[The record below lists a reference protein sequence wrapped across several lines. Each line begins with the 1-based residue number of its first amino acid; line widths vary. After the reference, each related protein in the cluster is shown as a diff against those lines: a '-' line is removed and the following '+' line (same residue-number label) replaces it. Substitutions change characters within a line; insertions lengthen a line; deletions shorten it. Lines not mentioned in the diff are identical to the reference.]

1 MKVVREMRVLKM
13 NRAIQRFAL
22 ILLLGFSAMGRAE
35 APPDQYYQLGAGDQ
49 VEIRVYGEDDL
60 TVSTRIGD
68 SGVISYPFLG
78 SIVAKGLTV
87 SELEQ
92 LIAKGLKGPYLIDPI
107 VSVNIVEYRPF
118 FLNGEVNKPGA
129 IPFQPG
135 ITLRK
140 AIAIAGGFTE
150 RANRSGGDVLR
161 APDTK
166 SRAIV
171 LDEQVRPGD
180 IITIKQSFF

>member
-1 MKVVREMRVLKM
+1 MMKLVLST
-13 NRAIQRFAL
+13 FLSLWL
-22 ILLLGFSAMGRAE
+22 IGWGADAHAQ
-35 APPDQYYQLGAGDQ
+35 APVEQNYRLGAGDQ
-49 VEIRVYGEDDL
+49 VEIRVYGEDDM
-60 TVSTRIGD
+60 TVSTRLGD

-78 SIVAKGLTV
+78 EINARGLTV

-92 LIAKGLKGPYLIDPI
+92 LIVKGLNGPYLIDPI

-129 IPFQPG
+129 IPYQPG

-140 AIAIAGGFTE
+140 AIAMGGGFTE
-150 RANRSGGDVLR
+150 RANRSNADLLR
-161 APDTK
+161 TSETK
-166 SRAIV
+166 ARAIA
-171 LDEQVRPGD
+171 LDEQVKPGD

>member
-1 MKVVREMRVLKM
+1 MKAGTKLKM
-13 NRAIQRFAL
+13 AVNGIL
-22 ILLLGFSAMGRAE
+22 SLVLLLVSALARAE
-35 APPDQYYQLGAGDQ
+35 AAIDQSYRLGAGDE

-60 TVSTRIGD
+60 LVRTRLGD

-78 SIVAKGLTV
+78 EIVARGLTV

-92 LIAKGLKGPYLIDPI
+92 LIVKGLKGPYLLDPI
-107 VSVNIVEYRPF
+107 VSVNMVEYRPF
-118 FLNGEVNKPGA
+118 FLNGEVTKPGA

-150 RANRSGGDVLR
+150 RANRTIADVLR
-161 APDTK
+161 SPDTK
-166 SRAIV
+166 SRAIT